1 MIRTNITTFTKETS
15 VAEVNGWKLNVTIEA
30 TDTGLK
36 TIQVSGSKEN
46 NYFSAN
52 RQENG
57 HISNSFSGGLDV
69 SLLNEVVQE
78 FDAIVASYATV
89 VEVEG

>member
-15 VAEVNGWKLNVTIEA
+15 VAEVNGWKLNFTVEA

-69 SLLNEVVQE
+69 SLLNEVVTE
-78 FDAIVASYATV
+78 FDAIVESFATV

>member
-1 MIRTNITTFTKETS
+1 MTRTNKKTFTKETS
-15 VAEVNGWKLNVTIEA
+15 AAEVNGWKLNFTIEV

-69 SLLNEVVQE
+69 AFLNEVVTE
-78 FDAIVASYATV
+78 FDAIVDSFQP
-89 VEVEG
+89 VEEE

>member
-15 VAEVNGWKLNVTIEA
+15 VAEVNGWKLNFTVET

-57 HISNSFSGGLDV
+57 HISNSFSAGLDV

-78 FDAIVASYATV
+78 FDAIVDSFAPV
-89 VEVEG
+89 VIEEG

>member
-1 MIRTNITTFTKETS
+1 MIRTEIKTFTKETS
-15 VAEVNGWKLNVTIEA
+15 VAEVNGWKLNFIIES
-30 TDTGLK
+30 TDSGLK

-69 SLLNEVVQE
+69 PLLNEVVQE
-78 FDAIVASYATV
+78 FDAIVESFEPV
-89 VEVEG
+89 VIEEG